1 MGFKGF
7 LVLGGLFGFAM
18 CFFFMFRALIQE
30 KTTYVGN
37 GGFVKTCARYSTE
50 MYRQD
55 ELSSV
60 LVEGNEGERCQVLRR
75 SICQE

>member
-1 MGFKGF
+1 M
-7 LVLGGLFGFAM
+7 L
-18 CFFFMFRALIQE
+18 FFFNFSGL
-30 KTTYVGN
+30 TTYVSN

-75 SICQE
+75 SICQVMSGPWNLAYPAGVYP